1 MALQKKREHTP
12 RGAAN
17 QRERIPHPQAPTQAP
32 HGAAVKKTRLLDENL
47 LQILL
52 YPIIDYTGS
61 IILDL
66 I

>member
-1 MALQKKREHTP
+1 MRVGLGWVEVSLDFRNPWYCTP
-12 RGAAN
+12 R
-17 QRERIPHPQAPTQAP
+17 RCS
-32 HGAAVKKTRLLDENL
+32 KKTRLLDENL